1 MLYVLL
7 PLLADAD
14 PISGGAGWVGAGLLG
29 MVLGWLLIIHLPAK
43 DKQLQTLAR
52 RQGRTAA
59 QHPSAEGNALVRE
72 AFLKIKE
79 MGEAKD
85 KQIEAMLTRKWE
97 IIQALTRDYKDGLK
111 EVSAHCEQEISRL
124 TEYWQSQMGSLTHAI
139 EDLAEKITV
148 IPRSGP

>member
-43 DKQLQTLAR
+43 DKQLQTLLDGKDGQLR
-52 RQGRTAA
+52 
-59 QHPSAEGNALVRE
+59 SILAEGNALVRE